1 MNLQKEKI
9 VIFMV
14 CTINLFVKL
23 AGLGIEKIVQ
33 RWFVIWW
40 FVKKMVCDRAR
51 VPQPSSEAVQNNGV
65 YLGQGKEISKIAKKQ
80 LKKEEAF
87 QRR

>member
-23 AGLGIEKIVQ
+23 AGLEIEKIVQ

-40 FVKKMVCDRAR
+40 FVKKMVCDRAW
-51 VPQPSSEAVQNNGV
+51 VPWKRPSQKILNEEKMSKMAEIFAVW
-65 YLGQGKEISKIAKKQ
+65 
-80 LKKEEAF
+80 
-87 QRR
+87 

>member
-1 MNLQKEKI
+1 MFVRKMVCLKMNLQKEKI

-33 RWFVIWW
+33 RWFVI
-40 FVKKMVCDRAR
+40 
-51 VPQPSSEAVQNNGV
+51 
-65 YLGQGKEISKIAKKQ
+65 
-80 LKKEEAF
+80 
-87 QRR
+87 